1 MHIGYLVR
9 EGVSGIRRTP
19 VASTVTMLTI
29 VAALVLAGLFAYTT
43 VNFDSFI
50 SSMRQR
56 VELEA
61 FLLPMPDQQT
71 NLLKG
76 QILGVPGVDSVHFI
90 SQQEAAQLFEQQT
103 GERISA
109 LLDSNPLPSSFRI
122 ALRPGFNTAKNVG
135 EIVHSVQ
142 QLGGV
147 DTVLYRQEYVNQ
159 IDQIAAT
166 TRTIGW
172 IGGGIIMLI
181 AIVLTT
187 NTIRLAI
194 FSKRNVVQTLHLVG
208 ATMTFIRIPF
218 LLEGILHGIFASALA
233 IGLLGVFLHFV
244 RLDLFP
250 LPLLSPPLWF
260 YFSVAGL
267 GIALGLF
274 GSIIAVLRFLK
285 LATVR

>member
-1 MHIGYLVR
+1 MHIGYLIR
-9 EGVSGIRRTP
+9 EGFSGIRRMP
-19 VASTVTMLTI
+19 VASTVTLLTI

-76 QILGVPGVDSVHFI
+76 QILGAPGVDSVHFV
-90 SQQEAAQLFEQQT
+90 SQQDAARIFEQQT
-103 GERISA
+103 GERVTA
-109 LLDSNPLPSSFRI
+109 LLDSNPLPASFRI
-122 ALRPGFNTAKNVG
+122 ALRPGFNTSKNVAQ
-135 EIVHSVQ
+135 IVQSVQ

-147 DTVLYRQEYVNQ
+147 DTVLYRQEYVNE
-159 IDQIAAT
+159 IDQIVST

-233 IGLLGVFLHFV
+233 IGLLSVFLHFV
-244 RLDLFP
+244 RMDLFP
-250 LPLLSPPLWF
+250 LQLLNPPLW
-260 YFSVAGL
+260 YYLSIAGL

-274 GSIIAVLRFLK
+274 GSMIAVLRFLK

>member
-19 VASTVTMLTI
+19 VASTVTLLTI
-29 VAALVLAGLFAYTT
+29 VAALVLAGLFTYTT
-43 VNFDSFI
+43 MNFDSFI

-61 FLLPMPDQQT
+61 FLLPIPDQQT

-90 SQQEAAQLFEQQT
+90 SQQEAAQIFEAQT
-103 GERISA
+103 GERVTA

-122 ALRPGFNTAKNVG
+122 ALRPGFNSAKNVG
-135 EIVHSVQ
+135 QIVQSVQ

-159 IDQIAAT
+159 IDEIAAT

-218 LLEGILHGIFASALA
+218 LLEGIVHGIAASALA
-233 IGLLGVFLHFV
+233 IGVLGVLIHFV
-244 RLDLFP
+244 GASIFP
-250 LPLLSPPLWF
+250 IQLLTPPLWF
-260 YFSVAGL
+260 YFTIAGL
-267 GIALGLF
+267 GVALGLF

-285 LATVR
+285 LATAR